1 MQTPASQYIKDHLV
15 LVVVQELE
23 VPLGINSII
32 LDCFMPSSTKFLHP
46 HPQCSRHQLSVYRM
60 VSGKAFTFWIIVP
73 LLVFN
78 YPPTCYVFGT
88 RLNQVHVLEHNQVQ
102 YASLLVTK
110 VTFTSIFHPFFLT
123 FSIPLPLR
131 GGKLP
136 TKRPYCGIPRHY
148 GLLGLP
154 SQHSLHSQLGITKTM
169 MSTMT
174 TGLLTHAAIQYTF
187 LYSAAF
193 CGWPY

>member
-1 MQTPASQYIKDHLV
+1 ML
-15 LVVVQELE
+15 
-23 VPLGINSII
+23 II
-32 LDCFMPSSTKFLHP
+32 LYPHTQPNLNHRSLQSDPQSASSLHHMSSQWLIQLGCSP
-46 HPQCSRHQLSVYRM
+46 MCIEWCSTMYPWGMQAPIVLHSNDVCQGCWGTYSELLQWMQCLGACQWQHTSELQWGSHMGHCVM
-60 VSGKAFTFWIIVP
+60 
-73 LLVFN
+73 
-78 YPPTCYVFGT
+78 
-88 RLNQVHVLEHNQVQ
+88 
-102 YASLLVTK
+102 K

-148 GLLGLP
+148 GLLGP
-154 SQHSLHSQLGITKTM
+154 PGQHSLYGLLSITKTM

-174 TGLLTHAAIQYTF
+174 TGLLTHAAIQYTS

-193 CGWPY
+193 CGRPY

>member
-1 MQTPASQYIKDHLV
+1 MTPKRKKEGRRKLPKD
-15 LVVVQELE
+15 
-23 VPLGINSII
+23 
-32 LDCFMPSSTKFLHP
+32 
-46 HPQCSRHQLSVYRM
+46 
-60 VSGKAFTFWIIVP
+60 KAWNNMAVM
-73 LLVFN
+73 
-78 YPPTCYVFGT
+78 
-88 RLNQVHVLEHNQVQ
+88 
-102 YASLLVTK
+102 K

-136 TKRPYCGIPRHY
+136 TKRPYCGIPGHY

-154 SQHSLHSQLGITKTM
+154 GQHGLHGLLGITKTM

-174 TGLLTHAAIQYTF
+174 TGLLTHAAIQYTS

-193 CGWPY
+193 CGQPY